1 MITATLYNSIQAAA
15 NLQQKQLCILIDPE
29 KFAVEETAVFLRNL
43 PAQTTHLLV
52 GGSIVEPGM
61 TETVVKELKRYTAK
75 PVILFPGDHTQI
87 TDTADGLLFLSL
99 LSGRNPE
106 YLIGEQTKAVSKL
119 RNSPLE
125 VIPTGYILVEGGNHS
140 AVARVTQTPP
150 MSQENISAIVD
161 TAKAGE
167 FMGAKLI
174 YLEAGSGAKI
184 PVSVAIIEAVKTE
197 LHIPL
202 IVGGGIRNSEQLQAA
217 YNAGADLVV
226 MGNVFEKQ

>member
-1 MITATLYNSIQAAA
+1 MMTSTLYESIQTAA

-29 KFAVEETAVFLRNL
+29 KFSVEQTAVFLRSL
-43 PAQTTHLLV
+43 PADTTHLLV
-52 GGSIVEPGM
+52 GGSTVARGM

-75 PVILFPGDHTQI
+75 PIILFPGDHTQI
-87 TDTADGLLFLSL
+87 TDAADGLLFLSL

-106 YLIGEQTKAVSKL
+106 YLIGEQTKAVSIL

-125 VIPTGYILVEGGNHS
+125 VIPTGYILIEGGNQS
-140 AVARVTQTPP
+140 AVARVTQTRP

-174 YLEAGSGAKI
+174 YLEAGSGAMI
-184 PVSVAIIEAVKTE
+184 PVSAAIIKAVKKV
-197 LHIPL
+197 LRIPL

-217 YNAGADLVV
+217 YNAGADMVV